1 MTVLSIPVYPF
12 IIFGVLAVA
21 IITVAIIAARK
32 AMNELNDIRQNGI
45 CVDSVVCSCEEYT
58 RDHKTRYR
66 TKVRF
71 TGPNG
76 ETEERE
82 LDYVGGMP
90 VGRKVR
96 IQYIPGKYQRVVFI
110 SQQIGS
116 ENT

>member
-1 MTVLSIPVYPF
+1 
-12 IIFGVLAVA
+12 
-21 IITVAIIAARK
+21 
-32 AMNELNDIRQNGI
+32 
-45 CVDSVVCSCEEYT
+45 
-58 RDHKTRYR
+58 
-66 TKVRF
+66 VRF

-82 LDYVGGMP
+82 LDYVGEMP

-116 ENT
+116 ENQ

>member
-1 MTVLSIPVYPF
+1 MTILSVPVYPF
-12 IIFGVLAVA
+12 VIFGVLAVA

-32 AMNELNDIRQNGI
+32 AINELKDIRQNGI

-58 RDHKTRYR
+58 HDHRTCYR
-66 TKVRF
+66 NKVRF

-76 ETEERE
+76 EIEERE
-82 LDYVGGMP
+82 LEYVGEMP

-96 IQYIPGKYQRVVFI
+96 IQYIPGKYKRVVFI